1 MKLKSLLI
9 VAMAVCGA
17 VAMTGIA
24 GAGGGAAETKV
35 TFRPDNG
42 DFHGSVISPR
52 LNRCADNRTVKVYRQ
67 RGRRQNP
74 GQEDVVAKDTSE
86 LQGDRGVWS
95 TGNTGLDGKFYAR
108 AGRTPG
114 CKADASR
121 TKHT

>member
-9 VAMAVCGA
+9 VAVAICGA

-24 GAGGGAAETKV
+24 GAGGAAETKV

-42 DFHGSVISPR
+42 DFHGRVLSPK
-52 LNRCADNRTVKVYRQ
+52 LYKCANNRTVKVYRQ

-74 GQEDVVAKDTSE
+74 GREDVVAKDTSE
-86 LQGDRGVWS
+86 LQGDHGVWS

-108 AGRTPG
+108 AGRKPG
-114 CKADASR
+114 CKPDASR